1 MWPKTLTSFFLGLLL
16 SISLMMNLA
25 SLLPLAIDTVLII
38 GFIAN
43 FFVWS
48 GVMVYFYAFD
58 TIKKPLIQSGLIL
71 LVSIVGNILLLPGG
85 AS

>member
-38 GFIAN
+38 GFITN

-48 GVMVYFYAFD
+48 GVMVYFYAFE

-85 AS
+85 AA

>member
-38 GFIAN
+38 GFITN

-48 GVMVYFYAFD
+48 GVMVYFYAFE

-71 LVSIVGNILLLPGG
+71 LISIVGNILLLPGG

>member
-71 LVSIVGNILLLPGG
+71 LVSIVGNILLLPSG

>member
-71 LVSIVGNILLLPGG
+71 LISIVGNILLLPGG

>member
-38 GFIAN
+38 GFITN

-71 LVSIVGNILLLPGG
+71 LISIVGNILFLPGG
-85 AS
+85 AA

>member
-38 GFIAN
+38 GFITN

-48 GVMVYFYAFD
+48 GVMVYFYAFE

-71 LVSIVGNILLLPGG
+71 LISIVGNILLLPGG
-85 AS
+85 AA

>member
-48 GVMVYFYAFD
+48 GVMVYFYAFE
-58 TIKKPLIQSGLIL
+58 TIKKPFIQSGLIL
-71 LVSIVGNILLLPGG
+71 LISIVGNILLLPGG
-85 AS
+85 AA